1 MNKMRFIAIAAAA
14 ALMCGGAAQAQKAK
28 TGHPA
33 HVPGVEGAP
42 GTQSGA
48 PPGKI
53 IKKRNRHSAG
63 VPGVAGAPGTQ
74 SGRSVKKHINGA
86 PVGPKK

>member
-1 MNKMRFIAIAAAA
+1 MTRKRFIAVAAAA
-14 ALMCGGAAQAQKAK
+14 ALLCGGAAQARD
-28 TGHPA
+28 PA

-53 IKKRNRHSAG
+53 LKKRLRHSAG
-63 VPGVAGAPGTQ
+63 VPGVQGAPGTQ
-74 SGRSVKKHINGA
+74 SGRSVKERIRHPAVNAPNGQ
-86 PVGPKK
+86 KK